1 MKLTHFLKAA
11 ALATATSLAAAGAL
25 ADTPANPSV
34 VSYDHGALDTLL
46 ALGQQAQVLAVPKSG
61 LPDYLQDFAADLSDG
76 GSLKQPDLE
85 LLKKLQPDLVLV
97 TGRQGDSAEK
107 LKAFTAVKNVSLAEG
122 PYRQSLETKVM
133 ELAAL
138 YGQEPQARQQLDALW
153 QHVEDQRKHLP
164 ADTKVVVVTHNA
176 GKFSLRQEA
185 VVTELLG
192 LQQPEL
198 PASVEAVKRGAR
210 VFYPM
215 TPESLVEMAPDL
227 ILVVDRSAAI
237 GQEPLPEG
245 ALNQALAAA
254 GGEQIQVKRLD
265 PALWYL
271 SGAGLQSTRLQ
282 VDEVS
287 QAVTAA
293 H

>member
-1 MKLTHFLKAA
+1 M
-11 ALATATSLAAAGAL
+11 
-25 ADTPANPSV
+25 ADSPSV

-46 ALGQQAQVLAVPKSG
+46 ALGQQEQVLAVPKSG
-61 LPDYLQDFAADLSDG
+61 LPAYLKDATTDLPDS

-85 LLKKLQPDLVLV
+85 LLKQLQPDLVLV
-97 TGRQGDSAEK
+97 TGRQGDAVEA
-107 LKAFTAVKNVSLAEG
+107 LKAFTSVKNVGLAEG
-122 PYRQSLETKVM
+122 PYRQSLEAKVM
-133 ELAAL
+133 DLAAL
-138 YGQEPQARQQLDALW
+138 YGQEKPARQQLDELW
-153 QHVEDQRKHLP
+153 QHVAQLRQSLP
-164 ADTKVVVVTHNA
+164 AEAQVVVVTHNA

-198 PASVEAVKRGAR
+198 PASVEAVKRGTR
-210 VFYPM
+210 VFYPL

-237 GQEPLPEG
+237 GQEPMDSP
-245 ALNQALAAA
+245 ALEQALAAA
-254 GGEQIQVKRLD
+254 GGADIPLQQLD

-282 VDEVS
+282 ADEVA
-287 QAVTAA
+287 QAVTAI